1 ATLLASGLHK
11 YPFGRR
17 LLLFIVPMMFILISA
32 GAAWIIDA
40 KPPMSVLAGAAL
52 LALVLLRPVGGA
64 TRNMITPRAR
74 QDMRPAMAYIRD
86 HRQPGELIY
95 VYHHQQEAFQYYAPK
110 YGIDQNDYIMGTDG
124 RPDWKHGVNP
134 SYLSQMDALRGRGRV
149 WFMFSHVFE

>member
-1 ATLLASGLHK
+1 
-11 YPFGRR
+11 
-17 LLLFIVPMMFILISA
+17 
-32 GAAWIIDA
+32 WIIDA

-95 VYHHQQEAFQYYAPK
+95 VYHHQQEAVQYYAPK

-149 WFMFSHVFE
+149 WFMFSHVFEGKGHNDEEYFITHLDSIGRRLDQFAEKKGSAY